1 MEAVGLVPLYCQ
13 DDIVLYKFVQLVA
26 TSTVLVTSCFFQVRF
41 GDGNGS
47 WDKPIV
53 SALESVPTM
62 ADLKMRM
69 LVPTPMETTHR
80 RSQRHGRYRN
90 MLLLDFGYRSFFKDR
105 TKNWVYTCR
114 ISQVIRNS
122 SQTNRFRFPFWTN
135 TLWFWEFEFF
145 LSARWKETT
154 SEQVSRWSLALRL
167 WRPGGSEE
175 NLDILTPF
183 HANNGDPKFALH
195 LFKYMYLYFW

>member
-62 ADLKMRM
+62 ADRKMQM

-80 RSQRHGRYRN
+80 RSQRHG
-90 MLLLDFGYRSFFKDR
+90 G
-105 TKNWVYTCR
+105 
-114 ISQVIRNS
+114 
-122 SQTNRFRFPFWTN
+122 
-135 TLWFWEFEFF
+135 TLEHV
-145 LSARWKETT
+145 TT
-154 SEQVSRWSLALRL
+154 RL
-167 WRPGGSEE
+167 WISFVFLRTELSMEFIHLE
-175 NLDILTPF
+175 F
-183 HANNGDPKFALH
+183 HK
-195 LFKYMYLYFW
+195 